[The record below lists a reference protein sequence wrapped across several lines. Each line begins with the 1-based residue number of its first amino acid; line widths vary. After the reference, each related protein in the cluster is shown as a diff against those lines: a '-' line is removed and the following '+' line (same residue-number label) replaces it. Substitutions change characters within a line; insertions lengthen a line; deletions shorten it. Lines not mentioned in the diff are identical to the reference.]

1 MGRSGFG
8 TRLLTYKLTVRQG
21 PRVAREKFE
30 SLDEAIDGLERRAKE
45 IRARG
50 PLEAR
55 KVFREYEPDVQV
67 AGRVEISTGG
77 FLRGGR
83 DAGIDVMGDGTLVP
97 YAGGLRREELDPGQ
111 DGPFE
116 AVRRALA

>member
-1 MGRSGFG
+1 M
-8 TRLLTYKLTVRQG
+8 T
-21 PRVAREKFE
+21 REKFE
-30 SLDEAIDGLERRAKE
+30 SLDEAIAALERSAKD
-45 IRARG
+45 IREQG

-55 KVFREYEPDVQV
+55 KVFRDYEPAVQV

-77 FLRGGR
+77 LLRGGR

-97 YAGGLRREELDPGQ
+97 YSGGLRRNELDPGQ

-116 AVRRALA
+116 AVRIALS